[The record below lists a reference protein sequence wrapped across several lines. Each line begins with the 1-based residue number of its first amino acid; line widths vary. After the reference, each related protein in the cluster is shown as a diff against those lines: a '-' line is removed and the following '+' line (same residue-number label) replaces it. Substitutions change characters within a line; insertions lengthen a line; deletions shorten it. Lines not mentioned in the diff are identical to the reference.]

1 MTCPPPPPPS
11 QYPPLFQRI
20 VMEAAE
26 SRRARLLA
34 LRADAQKVRI
44 QQNEPLATPSE
55 SGGGAAQTAHHGDR
69 AADDNETP
77 VVHFRN
83 YVPRS
88 HEGDGGA
95 GARGGGA
102 DGGVLETQVARVPA
116 AAPPPPTAMP
126 SVPPPAAAA
135 AANDVPLPSDI
146 PTKPNADLRRE
157 VAKQLAKLER
167 RTQRA
172 LVEISVEE
180 ERMRGAEAASLG
192 R

>member
-1 MTCPPPPPPS
+1 MCISDYANLTAHTLNWRGRGEDIALIS
-11 QYPPLFQRI
+11 
-20 VMEAAE
+20 AN
-26 SRRARLLA
+26 RLTHTSPNTNTNA
-34 LRADAQKVRI
+34 NTTTHR
-44 QQNEPLATPSE
+44 

-88 HEGDGGA
+88 HEGEGGA

-102 DGGVLETQVARVPA
+102 DGGVLDTQVARVPA

-135 AANDVPLPSDI
+135 AANDVALPSDI

-180 ERMRGAEAASLG
+180 ERRRGAEAASLG